1 MSHKVF
7 ENDLVAI
14 RKTNVTL
21 VLEKPAYIGMYIL
34 ELHKVLIN
42 KFYYDYIKNQHGN
55 CGYLWRF

>member
-1 MSHKVF
+1 MSHKIF

-55 CGYLWRF
+55 N